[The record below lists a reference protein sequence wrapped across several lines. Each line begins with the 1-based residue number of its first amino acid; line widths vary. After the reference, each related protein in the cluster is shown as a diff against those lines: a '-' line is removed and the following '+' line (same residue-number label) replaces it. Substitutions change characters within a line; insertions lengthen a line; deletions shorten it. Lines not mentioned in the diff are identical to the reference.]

1 MVSAGISVMVSAGIS
16 STGSRS
22 RSRFRVGDVRIS
34 PMMFMPSKSTSLV
47 LPLRSL
53 KSYDVG
59 KSVGVASAGLLS
71 VTNDTVR
78 GLGDRCS
85 TGL

>member
-1 MVSAGISVMVSAGIS
+1 MVSVGIS

-22 RSRFRVGDVRIS
+22 RFRFMVGDVCTPVI
-34 PMMFMPSKSTSLV
+34 MFMPSRSTNFV
-47 LPLRSL
+47 LLLRSL
-53 KSYDVG
+53 KSCEVG
-59 KSVGVASAGLLS
+59 KSVGVGSEGLVSL
-71 VTNDTVR
+71 TKDTVR

>member
-1 MVSAGISVMVSAGIS
+1 MA
-16 STGSRS
+16 
-22 RSRFRVGDVRIS
+22 GDVCTLV
-34 PMMFMPSKSTSLV
+34 MMFMPSRSTSLV

-53 KSYDVG
+53 KSYEVG
-59 KSVGVASAGLLS
+59 KSVGVGSEGLVSL
-71 VTNDTVR
+71 TNDTMR